1 MIATMMKKCCLAALG
16 TTLIAALTAP
26 SALAGPSDPL
36 WVFTPFGAIKP
47 PPAGELY
54 GACGLGVDG
63 TGAFYVSDYYHR
75 VIDKYDPNADYTAI
89 KPKPTGATGYLST
102 IFGTDPIDGPC
113 ALAFDASN
121 NLYVN
126 VFHRSVVKDGAGVI
140 DGQGLVPTH
149 PTGVATDTSS
159 GLVYVDDRTYVA
171 VYDSTGAPV
180 MDGSDPLR
188 VGLGDLQD
196 GYGVGVSQFPATA
209 GRLYVPDAASD
220 SVKVYDPTL
229 DKASPV
235 EKIDGSET
243 PPGEFVSLR
252 DASIAV
258 DRVTGEIYVID
269 NLQPAD
275 TEEPR
280 AIIDVFAADGSYEG
294 HLKFLTIDALP
305 AGLAVDNSPS
315 ATHPLGTQGRVYVTY
330 GNTERSSIYA
340 YPPGAA
346 TNAPINLPTAQLTLA
361 SLGGGAGTLSAEP
374 GELRCS
380 SRCAE
385 SLPAGSQVQL
395 EAQPTAGSSFAGW
408 SGACSGSQASCTVY
422 LEEGATVGAEF
433 EPVPP
438 AAEPLARAAAAAA
451 AVEHMA
457 VKRQTGKRHRS
468 HHKHGMGSAHHR
480 HRGGAGG
487 ARR

>member
-1 MIATMMKKCCLAALG
+1 MIATMMKKSCFAAIC
-16 TTLIAALTAP
+16 TTLIALLAAP

-36 WVFTPFGAIKP
+36 WVFTPSGAVKP

-63 TGAFYVSDYYHR
+63 TGAFYVSDYYHN
-75 VIDKYDPNADYTAI
+75 VIDKYDPTADYTAT
-89 KPKPTGATGYLST
+89 KPKPTGATGYLGT

-113 ALAFDASN
+113 ALALDASN
-121 NLYVN
+121 NLYAN
-126 VFHRSVVKDGAGVI
+126 VFHRSVVKYGTGII

-149 PTGVATDTSS
+149 PTGVAADTDS

-171 VYDSTGAPV
+171 AYDSTGVPV

-188 VGLGDLQD
+188 VGLGDLQE
-196 GYGVGVSQFPATA
+196 GYGVAVSQFPATA

-220 SVKVYDPTL
+220 SVKVFDPTL
-229 DKASPV
+229 HIASPV
-235 EKIDGSET
+235 ETIDGSET

-280 AIIDVFAADGSYEG
+280 ALIDVFAADGSYEG

-346 TNAPINLPTAQLTLA
+346 TTAPVDLPTAQLALE

-374 GELRCS
+374 GELQCS

-395 EAQPTAGSSFAGW
+395 EAEPAAGSSFAGW
-408 SGACSGSQASCTVY
+408 SGSCSGSQAFCTVY

-438 AAEPLARAAAAAA
+438 PAEPPARAAATAAA
-451 AVEHMA
+451 AEHTV
-457 VKRQTGKRHRS
+457 VKRQAGKRHHR
-468 HHKHGMGSAHHR
+468 HHKHGRESARHR
-480 HRGGAGG
+480 HRDGAAG